1 MLYECVLFSA
11 LSFPF
16 SFSSHFS
23 LVLLLLLRFESS
35 VLIFFSFN
43 RSLIRSFV
51 LIYSLAWIVAGKQLQ
66 ATELAI
72 FRYIF
77 IRCLCSVLVN
87 LCDEL
92 FLMALPALDTIE
104 HFNTHIFKWLTFM
117 CWSCCCC
124 FFLSFHF
131 LRSQSVIVP
140 FLPLCLSRC
149 SICSYTAII
158 CHN

>member
-11 LSFPF
+11 LSLSFPF
-16 SFSSHFS
+16 SLAIFLSFFFCVS
-23 LVLLLLLRFESS
+23 SS

-43 RSLIRSFV
+43 RSFV

-117 CWSCCCC
+117 CWSCC
-124 FFLSFHF
+124 FFSLSLFIFFAH
-131 LRSQSVIVP
+131 SQSVIVH
-140 FLPLCLSRC
+140 FGFLSRAL
-149 SICSYTAII
+149 SASLFVQFAVIRP
-158 CHN
+158 